1 MSPIHDQ
8 SYRHYEGTKQ
18 PPGRGWVTIMWTGIR
33 TFLAR
38 RVFMTVILVAW
49 VPFIVRAVQIYFVT
63 MYPMTP
69 VRNALPVD
77 AHMFQSFIEQ
87 QGLFVYFVAVYVG
100 AGLIAND
107 RRANALQIYLSK
119 PLLRIEYIGG
129 KLAILI
135 IFLLEVTLLPAL
147 LLIMLQVMFS
157 GSFEF
162 LKNNAFVIPAVTLAA
177 ILRVLVIACT
187 MLALSSLSKSSR
199 YAAILFTGA
208 LFFTEAVSGVV
219 QAITGST
226 RMSWISISANL
237 DQVTDAI
244 FRQPLRYETPVLV
257 CVLVLVGLIAL
268 SISVLER
275 RVRGVEVVQ

>member
-18 PPGRGWVTIMWTGIR
+18 PPGRGWVTIMWTGIT

-38 RVFMTVILVAW
+38 RVFLIVMLVAW
-49 VPFIVRAVQIYFVT
+49 VPFIVRAVQIYVVT
-63 MYPMTP
+63 MYPTVGNAVP
-69 VRNALPVD
+69 VNAK
-77 AHMFQSFIEQ
+77 MFQSFIEQ
-87 QGLFVYFVAVYVG
+87 QGLFVYFVTVYVG

-119 PLLRIEYIGG
+119 PLMRIDYIGG
-129 KLAILI
+129 KLGILI
-135 IFLLEVTLLPAL
+135 LFLLEVTLLPGL
-147 LLIMLQVMFS
+147 LLIILQVMFS

-162 LKNNAFVIPAVTLAA
+162 LKNNLFVIPAVTLAA
-177 ILRVLVIACT
+177 VMRVLVVACT
-187 MLALSSLSKSSR
+187 MVALSSLSKSSR
-199 YAAILFTGA
+199 YAAVLFTGV
-208 LFFTEAVSGVV
+208 LFFSEAVFGVV
-219 QAITGST
+219 QVITGST
-226 RMSWISISANL
+226 RMAWISISANL
-237 DQVTDAI
+237 DQVSDAI

-257 CVLVLVGLIAL
+257 CVLVLLGLIAL